1 MYTQSHAVFISFNTT
16 GRIDQIHQSF
26 IVTSPSG
33 TCNIYGMQPNYQLRC
48 NDITNP
54 RTQVSMN
61 AGVFTSENGKTNERI
76 VFTVV
81 RSTEPLTVS
90 FRMSSM
96 SPPFIVLYTF
106 SVDVI
111 LTGEELMQFITVN
124 NGIVTDVAHYGSQ
137 GRFTVCPQHS
147 GDVMVTLRKCRC
159 VKSS

>member
-1 MYTQSHAVFISFNTT
+1 
-16 GRIDQIHQSF
+16 
-26 IVTSPSG
+26 
-33 TCNIYGMQPNYQLRC
+33 
-48 NDITNP
+48 
-54 RTQVSMN
+54 MN

-81 RSTEPLTVS
+81 RSAEPLTVS

-124 NGIVTDVAHYGSQ
+124 NGIVTEGSLYVLSIAAMLWSPCGSVGVSKAHDV
-137 GRFTVCPQHS
+137 
-147 GDVMVTLRKCRC
+147 
-159 VKSS
+159 

>member
-106 SVDVI
+106 SVDVL
-111 LTGEELMQFITVN
+111 LTGSLRMLLIMEVREGSLYVLSIAAMLWSSCGSVGVS
-124 NGIVTDVAHYGSQ
+124 NGS
-137 GRFTVCPQHS
+137 
-147 GDVMVTLRKCRC
+147 
-159 VKSS
+159 

>member
-96 SPPFIVLYTF
+96 SPPFVVLYTF
-106 SVDVI
+106 SVDVL